1 MIAVDTNSLRRYLSG
16 ERGRDVD
23 AVADALEHR
32 SMILPPVVLTEMLSD
47 PSALETAEIL
57 SALPLLEVTEGYWAR
72 AGLLRARVI
81 AAGYKSKVADALVA
95 QSCLDHDVALVTN
108 DRDFRHYARYGLVL
122 LLRES

>member
-1 MIAVDTNSLRRYLSG
+1 MIAVDTSSLRRYLSG
-16 ERGRDVD
+16 QRGRDVD

-47 PSALETAEIL
+47 PSTSETAGVL
-57 SALPLLEVTEGYWAR
+57 SALPLLDVTDGYWAR

-81 AAGYKSKVADALVA
+81 AAGSKSKVADALVA

-122 LLRES
+122 L